1 MRILHL
7 TTHIN
12 IGGIGVYVA
21 NLAKAMKARNHV
33 IFVASSGGDLE
44 GELSK
49 SGINHFH
56 LDIKTKSELS
66 PKIIKT
72 FFAVKDIVKRENI
85 ELIHAHT
92 RVTAVVAALTSRA
105 TGVPYITTCHGY
117 FKTRLGRILYG
128 AWGVKVIAISEAV
141 KQHLMD
147 DFKLPEDRVELI
159 YTGIDTEYFRRDI
172 ADADKIKEKKELGF
186 QAQGPVI
193 GTIGRLSPV
202 KGQEVLLK
210 AASRVSDSVPS
221 LKVLMV
227 GDGPDEK
234 RLRKI
239 ADTLGIG
246 DNVVFSKSAKDTKK
260 PLSVM
265 DIFILP
271 SVKEGLGLSLLEAM
285 ASAKP
290 CIASRV
296 GGIENVIKDKKN
308 GILFNVGDA
317 EDLARKIVDLLNDKK
332 TMSALGEK
340 AREEVLRDFTLD
352 KMADKVEN
360 LYKKVINPKPKTRK
374 KILIINVNW
383 LGDVIFSTPFIRAI
397 REAYPES
404 YIACVVVPRTKE
416 MLEANSR
423 INELIIFDEDASERG
438 IAGKIRFIMK
448 LRKEHFDTA
457 FILHRSF
464 TRAFIT
470 FLAGIKERIG
480 YDTKG
485 RGCILTGKL
494 KQSDPAPARGCG
506 MHKVEYFLK
515 LAEAAGAD
523 TSKKNYE
530 FFITD
535 IDRKKVEALL
545 QSLGINTNERFVVLN
560 PGGNWDPKRWPVE
573 HFSLLGDRLREKY
586 GVKIVIS
593 GGRKDEKLAE
603 EISKAM
609 RHKTVSLCGRTA
621 IREMA
626 AIFER
631 AKLVISGDS
640 GPMHISVSMHTGT
653 IAIFGPTDPA
663 ITGPYGGDNYTVIQ
677 KDIGCSVP
685 CYDMTCRENRCMA
698 AVTPED
704 VMKVIEEEGYLGSD
718 PKKRS

>member
-1 MRILHL
+1 MKILQL

-21 NLAKAMKARNHV
+21 NLAKAMRARNHV

-49 SGINHFH
+49 SGISHFC

-92 RVTAVVAALTSRA
+92 RVTAVVAALVSRA

-128 AWGVKVIAISEAV
+128 AWGAKVIAISEAV

-159 YTGIDTEYFRRDI
+159 YTGIDTEYFRKSI
-172 ADADKIKEKKELGF
+172 AGADKIKEKEKLGLR
-186 QAQGPVI
+186 AEGPVI

-227 GDGPDEK
+227 GDGPDEN

-239 ADTLGIG
+239 ANTLGIG
-246 DNVVFSKSAKDTKK
+246 GNVIFSKSAKDTKK

-296 GGIENVIKDKKN
+296 GGIENVIEDKKN

-332 TMSALGEK
+332 MMSALGEK

-360 LYKKVINPKPKTRK
+360 LYKKVINPKPETRK

-383 LGDVIFSTPFIRAI
+383 LGDVIFSTPFIRAV

-423 INELIIFDEDASERG
+423 INELIIFDEDASEKG
-438 IAGKIRFIMK
+438 IAGKVRFIMK

-470 FLAGIKERIG
+470 FLAGIRERIG

-485 RGCILTGKL
+485 RGAILTAKL
-494 KQSDPAPARGCG
+494 KQPDYEV
-506 MHKVEYFLK
+506 HKVEYFLK

-530 FFITD
+530 FFVTD
-535 IDRKKVEALL
+535 TDRKKAEALL
-545 QSLGINTNERFVVLN
+545 RPLGINTNERFVVLN

-573 HFSLLGDRLREKY
+573 HFSLLGDRLTEKY

-609 RHKTVSLCGRTA
+609 RHKTISLCGRTT

-631 AKLVISGDS
+631 ARLVISGDS
-640 GPMHISVSMHTGT
+640 GPMHISVSTGAST
-653 IAIFGPTDPA
+653 IAIFGPTDPG
-663 ITGPYGGDNYTVIQ
+663 ITGPYGGDNYAMIQ

-698 AVTPED
+698 AITPD
-704 VMKVIEEEGYLGSD
+704 DIMDIIEKKGYLA
-718 PKKRS
+718 